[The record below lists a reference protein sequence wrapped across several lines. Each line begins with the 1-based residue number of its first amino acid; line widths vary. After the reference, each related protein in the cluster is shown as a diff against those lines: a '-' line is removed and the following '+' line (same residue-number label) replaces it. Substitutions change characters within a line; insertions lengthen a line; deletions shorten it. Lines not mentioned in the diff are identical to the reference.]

1 MANTY
6 TCLHYHIIFS
16 TKNRQRWIS
25 PEIEERLWAYVG
37 ALP

>member
-6 TCLHYHIIFS
+6 TCLQYHIIFS

-25 PEIEERLWAYVG
+25 PDIEERL
-37 ALP
+37 